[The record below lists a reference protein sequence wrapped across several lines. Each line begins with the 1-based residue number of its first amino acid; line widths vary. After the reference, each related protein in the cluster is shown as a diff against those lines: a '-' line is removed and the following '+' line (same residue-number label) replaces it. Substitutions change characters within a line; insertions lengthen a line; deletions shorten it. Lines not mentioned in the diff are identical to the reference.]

1 MMGGVPTR
9 ALVEQGFEIAKEATA
24 QAAKTTTA
32 ENKAILAEITKKM
45 GSPKEPMGDKTVFT
59 ELEAMADAMAKANEK
74 KDKLMIPSNRLMI
87 NFLNSEMAPKQNGHL
102 FLGHLYFQNPG
113 VIKVVTRIKASG
125 AGRESAYVKIASM
138 KGSKNDWYRYGRE
151 YMKRGDL
158 YTSSSD
164 LPGLYT
170 YAAKLAGTDKTNYET
185 QTVYVSVPAKELIGV
200 FLNAYSRLGACN
212 SIQIYYDEVEAG
224 QL

>member
-1 MMGGVPTR
+1 MGGVPMR

-45 GSPKEPMGDKTVFT
+45 GSPKGPMGGKTVFT

-87 NFLNSEMAPKQNGHL
+87 NFLNSEMAAKQNGHL
-102 FLGHLYFQNPG
+102 CLGYLHFQNPG
-113 VIKVVTRIKASG
+113 VIKVVTRIKAVG
-125 AGRESAYVKIASM
+125 AGRESVYVQIVSM
-138 KGSKNDWYRYGRE
+138 RGSRNNWYGYGRE
-151 YMKRGDL
+151 YMQKGDF
-158 YTSSSD
+158 YETRDS
-164 LPGLYT
+164 LPDPYS
-170 YAAKLAGTDKTNYET
+170 YAADLASTGKTNYET
-185 QTVYVSVPAKELIGV
+185 KTVYVSVPARELMGV
-200 FLNAYSRLGACN
+200 FLNAQEGLGACN

>member
-1 MMGGVPTR
+1 MGGVPTR

-74 KDKLMIPSNRLMI
+74 KDKFMIPSNQVRI
-87 NFLNSEMAPKQNGHL
+87 NFLDKEMAPKQNGHL
-102 FLGHLYFQNPG
+102 FLGYLYFQHPG
-113 VIKVVTRIKASG
+113 VIKAVIRIKAAVDRSG
-125 AGRESAYVKIASM
+125 GYVYVRLASM
-138 KGSKNDWYRYGRE
+138 KGTKNYSYRYGRE
-151 YMKRGDL
+151 YMKKGDL

-164 LPGLYT
+164 PPDIYS
-170 YAAKLAGTDKTNYET
+170 YAATLAGTDKTNYET
-185 QTVYVSVPAKELIGV
+185 QTVYVSVPAKEPIGV

>member
-1 MMGGVPTR
+1 MGGVPTR
-9 ALVEQGFEIAKEATA
+9 ALMEQGFEIAKEATA

-87 NFLNSEMAPKQNGHL
+87 NFLNSEMAPKQKGHL
-102 FLGHLYFQNPG
+102 FLGYLYFQHPG
-113 VIKVVTRIKASG
+113 VIKAVIRIKAAVDSP
-125 AGRESAYVKIASM
+125 REYVSVRLASM
-138 KGSKNDWYRYGRE
+138 KGTKNDVYRYSRE
-151 YMKRGDL
+151 YMKKGDL
-158 YTSSSD
+158 YTSSSS
-164 LPGLYT
+164 LPGIYS
-170 YAAKLAGTDKTNYET
+170 YAADLVQTDKTSYENNI
-185 QTVYVSVPAKELIGV
+185 VYCSVPAGEPIGV
-200 FLNAYSRLGACN
+200 FLNCYSRIGACN
-212 SIQIYYDEVEAG
+212 SIQIYYDEVEAD